1 MFHLKRYVLGVTAL
15 WITEPEKYTH
25 LRKDVK
31 VKRNTPLERDIESKV
46 CEYAKSKGVL
56 VYKFTSPARAA
67 VPDRMFVR
75 PDGVI
80 FFIEFKRGGQKP
92 TQAQDREH
100 NRLRG
105 HKVNVFVVDNVDS
118 GKMVIDMMVGSC

>member
-1 MFHLKRYVLGVTAL
+1 MRGAEVL
-15 WITEPEKYTH
+15 EKQ
-25 LRKDVK
+25 
-31 VKRNTPLERDIESKV
+31 IEAKV
-46 CEYAKSKGVL
+46 CDYAKTKKVL

-92 TQAQDREH
+92 TDAQEREH
-100 NRLRG
+100 NRLRQ

-118 GKMVIDMMVGSC
+118 GKMVIDTMVAGC

>member
-1 MFHLKRYVLGVTAL
+1 MRGAEVL
-15 WITEPEKYTH
+15 EKQ
-25 LRKDVK
+25 
-31 VKRNTPLERDIESKV
+31 IEAKV
-46 CEYAKSKGVL
+46 CEYAKTKNVL

-92 TQAQDREH
+92 TEAQEREH
-100 NRLRG
+100 HRLRQ
-105 HKVNVFVVDNVDS
+105 HKVSVFVIDNVDD
-118 GKMVIDMMVGSC
+118 GKAMVDMMVMGVA

>member
-1 MFHLKRYVLGVTAL
+1 MRGAEVL
-15 WITEPEKYTH
+15 EKQ
-25 LRKDVK
+25 
-31 VKRNTPLERDIESKV
+31 IEAKV
-46 CEYAKSKGVL
+46 CDYAKTKNVL

-92 TQAQDREH
+92 TDAQEREH
-100 NRLRG
+100 NRLRD

-118 GKMVIDMMVGSC
+118 GKLVIDMMVMEVA

>member
-1 MFHLKRYVLGVTAL
+1 ML
-15 WITEPEKYTH
+15 EKQ
-25 LRKDVK
+25 
-31 VKRNTPLERDIESKV
+31 IESKV
-46 CEYAKSKGVL
+46 CDYAKLKGVL

-92 TQAQDREH
+92 TEAQDREH

>member
-1 MFHLKRYVLGVTAL
+1 MML
-15 WITEPEKYTH
+15 EKQ
-25 LRKDVK
+25 
-31 VKRNTPLERDIESKV
+31 IEAKV
-46 CEYAKSKGVL
+46 CDYAKELGL
-56 VYKFTSPARAA
+56 GVYKFTSPARAA

-92 TQAQDREH
+92 TDAQEREH

-118 GKMVIDMMVGSC
+118 GKLVIDMMVAGLE

>member
-1 MFHLKRYVLGVTAL
+1 MRGAEVL
-15 WITEPEKYTH
+15 EKQ
-25 LRKDVK
+25 
-31 VKRNTPLERDIESKV
+31 IEAKV
-46 CEYAKSKGVL
+46 CDYAKTKNVL

-92 TQAQDREH
+92 TDAQEREH

-105 HKVNVFVVDNVDS
+105 HKVNVFVVDNVGS
-118 GKMVIDMMVGSC
+118 GKVVIDMMVAGC